1 MKKIIRVFDI
11 FLSIFCIVFLIFD
24 ISAKDAVKSVN
35 AASQPQRIVYVSG
48 EAFGIKLYTNGVIVV
63 GTQSVETSE
72 GRINPASE
80 AGIKTGDIIVS
91 INNINVYSS
100 NEVKEILND
109 NNGAAYKIKLK
120 RDGRYKNFVLNP
132 VFCDREGC
140 WKAGMWVRDSTAGIG
155 TITYYDKKTGTFGA
169 LGHQVNDVDTNEI
182 MPLLEGEAVCADVTK
197 IQKASPG
204 ITGSL
209 NCDFQETVIG
219 KLLDNSNLGLYGAYS
234 FINENAIPVGVA
246 KINET
251 EKGAAQ
257 IISTVEG
264 QTPKKSDI
272 EITRVHRRQGN
283 SQKDIVFRIT
293 DKKLL
298 EKTGGIV
305 QGMSGSPIVQN
316 NKLIGAV
323 THVIVNNPEK
333 GYAVFAETM
342 LEKSDSFAG

>member
-1 MKKIIRVFDI
+1 MIRKPE
-11 FLSIFCIVFLIFD
+11 LSAL
-24 ISAKDAVKSVN
+24 SV
-35 AASQPQRIVYVSG
+35 
-48 EAFGIKLYTNGVIVV
+48 
-63 GTQSVETSE
+63 
-72 GRINPASE
+72 
-80 AGIKTGDIIVS
+80 
-91 INNINVYSS
+91 
-100 NEVKEILND
+100 
-109 NNGAAYKIKLK
+109 
-120 RDGRYKNFVLNP
+120 
-132 VFCDREGC
+132 
-140 WKAGMWVRDSTAGIG
+140 
-155 TITYYDKKTGTFGA
+155 
-169 LGHQVNDVDTNEI
+169 GHQVNDVDTNEI